1 MITVTMEDIK
11 AMPDDW
17 LKPSTVAR
25 VMHMDTGRL
34 IWYAKNGQLPF
45 PVAVSGNRVKI
56 GRIGFLRFYGY
67 EEAEDADKE
76 QRLHRIDER
85 LDQITELM
93 KKILERMESNE
104 GRRMEMDQAGA

>member
-1 MITVTMEDIK
+1 MTMNDVA
-11 AMPDDW
+11 AMTCDFIAPA
-17 LKPSTVAR
+17 VAAR

-45 PVAVSGNRVKI
+45 PVAISGNRVKI
-56 GRIGFLRFYGY
+56 GRIGFLKFYGY
-67 EEAEDADKE
+67 EEAEETDKE

-104 GRRMEMDQAGA
+104 GRMGMDQAGA